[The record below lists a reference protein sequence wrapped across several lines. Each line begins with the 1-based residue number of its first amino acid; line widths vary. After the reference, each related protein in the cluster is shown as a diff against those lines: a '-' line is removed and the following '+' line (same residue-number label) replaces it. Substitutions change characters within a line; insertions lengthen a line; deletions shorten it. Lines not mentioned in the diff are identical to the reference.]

1 MNIIY
6 NDGKSSLANSI
17 KLNSRNQ
24 HMRYNS
30 YQNPN
35 MIPNGS
41 NSVSIKMEIQDYNEN
56 INKQQNSDKGHLSS
70 LITRRVERPL
80 NTLI

>member
-1 MNIIY
+1 
-6 NDGKSSLANSI
+6 
-17 KLNSRNQ
+17 
-24 HMRYNS
+24 
-30 YQNPN
+30 

-41 NSVSIKMEIQDYNEN
+41 NSVSNKMEIQDYNEN
-56 INKQQNSDKGHLSS
+56 INKQQNSEKGHLSS

>member
-41 NSVSIKMEIQDYNEN
+41 NSVSNKMEIQDYNEN